1 MNKFTSLIENLRGVP
16 LAMWATLAT
25 ILLFVVNAVLTAFS
39 INPIILS
46 DDQVFKFVSYAA
58 ALCSIAY
65 LGWKNFDFTDKA
77 RAAGQILT
85 LLQQGY
91 VTVTTILKYAE
102 EIKNTNNSTTQNN
115 IETAQNASGTESGGK

>member
-1 MNKFTSLIENLRGVP
+1 MNKFTSLIENLKGVP

-25 ILLFVVNAVLTAFS
+25 ILLFVVNAILTAFS
-39 INPIILS
+39 VNPIILS

-58 ALCSIAY
+58 ALCSLAY

-85 LLQQGY
+85 LLKEGY
-91 VTVTTILKYAE
+91 VTVSAILQFIE
-102 EIKNTNNSTTQNN
+102 EIKNNNNTTTSNN
-115 IETAQNASGTESGGK
+115 IETAQNASGLEKGE